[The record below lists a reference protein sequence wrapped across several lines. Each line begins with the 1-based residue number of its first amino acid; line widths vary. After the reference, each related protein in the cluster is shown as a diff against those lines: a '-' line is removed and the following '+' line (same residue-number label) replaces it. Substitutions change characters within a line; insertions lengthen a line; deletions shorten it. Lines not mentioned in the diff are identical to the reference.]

1 MVFRQFIK
9 EEDGN
14 VAIIAALVLLPLL
27 LIVGVGVDYSRVGSA
42 EEKMQTVVDNAV
54 FSPDIPLRNRPAAEA
69 YIANMINANS
79 GRDTAKVNI
88 TINQDTM
95 RVEAQD
101 AIDTPLL
108 AAIGEKK
115 TPILAVVEV
124 APPSSE
130 NTSQSGITLNGPDAA
145 KQKRILKKLE
155 RQLEQMIKRVNNRR
169 GGTPAQRRQ
178 LRNLLERQLSEL
190 RRNIRNQS

>member
-1 MVFRQFIK
+1 MSRQFIK

-27 LIVGVGVDYSRVGSA
+27 LIIGVGVDYSRVGSA

-54 FSPDIPLRNRPAAEA
+54 FAPDIPLRNRPAAEA
-69 YIANMINANS
+69 YIAEMINANS

-88 TINQDTM
+88 TIDQNTM
-95 RVEAQD
+95 RVEARD

-108 AAIGEKK
+108 AAIGEDK
-115 TPILAVVEV
+115 TPITAVVEI

-130 NTSQSGITLNGPDAA
+130 STSKSGITLNGQDAA
-145 KQKRILKKLE
+145 KQKRVLKKLE
-155 RQLEQMIKRVNNRR
+155 RQLEQMIQRVKNRR
-169 GGTPAQRRQ
+169 GGNPAQRRQ
-178 LRNLLERQLSEL
+178 LRNMLERQLSEL
-190 RRNIRNQS
+190 RRNIRNLS